1 MKQLI
6 GIENKEYEG
15 NKYMVLHV
23 ADYEA
28 KEGVQGAR
36 VEKHSVYNLDKVEIE
51 GNLEL
56 GCAIRIFREGT
67 KEYSYITMILCKPW
81 KK

>member
-15 NKYMVLHV
+15 TKYIVLHV
-23 ADYEA
+23 ADYEP
-28 KEGVQGAR
+28 KEGLQGAR
-36 VEKHSVYNLDKVEIE
+36 VEKHNVYNLDKVDIE
-51 GNLEL
+51 GNMEV
-56 GCAIRIFREGT
+56 GCSIRIFREGT
-67 KEYSYITMILCKPW
+67 KDYNYITMILCKPW